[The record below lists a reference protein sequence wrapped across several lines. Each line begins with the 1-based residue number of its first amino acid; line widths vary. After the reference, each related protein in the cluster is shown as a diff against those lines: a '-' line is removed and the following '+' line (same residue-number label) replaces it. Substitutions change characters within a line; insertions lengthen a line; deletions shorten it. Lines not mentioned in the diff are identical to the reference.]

1 MTRRTLIA
9 LAVVAAL
16 LLVAGCTSGIGPAT
30 LKPRLSPPDIGHPG
44 VLRAA
49 VDLSDPPF
57 GGTVKGQQ
65 VGLDVDVAAAI
76 AEQLGLKLEI
86 VDATPTAAAE
96 MARSGKVDIVLGG
109 LTVEQAV
116 SLQLA
121 YAGTYV
127 TDSSAVFA
135 ADVTTLT
142 IGDLSARRVAVQSGS
157 ASYWFL
163 LDEYGEEPLVVVPT
177 LLEAMQAVLAGKA
190 DVMAGDALV
199 EAYIG
204 RNVPGLKYGGQLMPA
219 FPIGVGVAQ
228 DKTKLETEVRA
239 ILDKLS
245 SQGVLETFRRKWA
258 GDDMPKFT
266 LPAGESDQPTGT
278 PEATSTP

>member
-1 MTRRTLIA
+1 MTRRTLVA
-9 LAVVAAL
+9 LATVAAL
-16 LLVAGCTSGIGPAT
+16 VLVGGCTAGIGAAT
-30 LKPRLSPPDIGHPG
+30 LKPRLSPPDIGSKG

-49 VDLSDPPF
+49 IDLGYPPF
-57 GGTVKGQQ
+57 GGTVKGQR

-86 VDATPTAAAE
+86 VNATPTVGAE
-96 MARSGKVDIVLGG
+96 MARAGKVDIVMGG

-116 SLQLA
+116 ALQLA

-135 ADVTTLT
+135 TEVTTLT
-142 IGDLSARRVAVQSGS
+142 IGDLSSKRVAVQSGS

-163 LDEYGEEPLVVVPT
+163 LDEYGEGPLVVVPT
-177 LLEAMQAVLAGKA
+177 LLEAMKAVPEGKA
-190 DVMAGDALV
+190 DLVAGDALL
-199 EAYIG
+199 ATYIG
-204 RNVPGLKYGGQLMPA
+204 RNVPGLRYGGQLMPA

-228 DKTKLETEVRA
+228 DKAKLEAEVRS

-258 GDDMPKFT
+258 GDLPKFT
-266 LPAGESDQPTGT
+266 VPASASDQVTQT

>member
-1 MTRRTLIA
+1 MTRRTLVA
-9 LAVVAAL
+9 LATVAAL
-16 LLVAGCTSGIGPAT
+16 VLVGGCTAGIGAAT
-30 LKPRLSPPDIGHPG
+30 LKPRLSPPDIGSKG

-49 VDLSDPPF
+49 IDLGYPPF
-57 GGTVKGQQ
+57 GGTVKGQR

-86 VDATPTAAAE
+86 VNATPTVGAE
-96 MARSGKVDIVLGG
+96 MARAGKVDIVMGG

-116 SLQLA
+116 ALQLA

-135 ADVTTLT
+135 TEVTTLT
-142 IGDLSARRVAVQSGS
+142 IGDLSSKRVAVQSGS

-163 LDEYGEEPLVVVPT
+163 LDEYGEGPLVVVPT
-177 LLEAMQAVLAGKA
+177 LLEAMKAVPEGKA
-190 DVMAGDALV
+190 DLVAGDALL
-199 EAYIG
+199 ATYIG
-204 RNVPGLKYGGQLMPA
+204 RNVPGLRYGGQLMPA

-228 DKTKLETEVRA
+228 DKAKLEAEVRS

-258 GDDMPKFT
+258 GDLPKFT
-266 LPAGESDQPTGT
+266 VPASASDQVTQT
-278 PEATSTP
+278 PEAISTP